1 MARRGSANG
10 KARGAKAAR
19 ECGACRACCVVLGFE
34 ARPEESP
41 FDKPAG
47 EPCPHLGA
55 AGCAIYSERPAVC
68 RRFQCA
74 WLQAPNLPAGLRPDR
89 CGVLF
94 AMNDSPFGPGFVVFA
109 YEMRPGA
116 ADRGLAAW
124 LLNRV
129 ARESTVV
136 LVRADG
142 RREVLGVEPPTAG

>member
-1 MARRGSANG
+1 
-10 KARGAKAAR
+10 
-19 ECGACRACCVVLGFE
+19 VVLGFE

-41 FDKPAG
+41 FAKAAG
-47 EPCPHLGA
+47 EPCPHLCDV
-55 AGCAIYSERPAVC
+55 GCAIYLERPAVC

-94 AMNDSPFGPGFVVFA
+94 AMNDSPFGPGYAVFA

-116 ADRGLAAW
+116 ADRDLAAW
-124 LLNRV
+124 LLHEV
-129 ARESTVV
+129 AQEAPVV

-142 RREVLGVEPPTAG
+142 SREVMSADPSVPRKL